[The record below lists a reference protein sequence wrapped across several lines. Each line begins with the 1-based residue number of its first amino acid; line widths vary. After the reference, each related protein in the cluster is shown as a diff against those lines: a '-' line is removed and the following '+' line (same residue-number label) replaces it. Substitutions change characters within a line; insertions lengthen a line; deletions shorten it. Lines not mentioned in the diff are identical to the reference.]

1 MKHEME
7 PVTSDLAGLRNQ
19 VRMIANAL
27 KDENGDAAFDA
38 KTQLGSLLGDLHSS
52 TVRFCW
58 MSKRTMAAAKRR
70 NAEGIAAYCIANPA
84 MVD

>member
-7 PVTSDLAGLRNQ
+7 PVKSDLAGLRNQ
-19 VRMIANAL
+19 VRMILRENDGGTVSNVELQLEAL
-27 KDENGDAAFDA
+27 LN
-38 KTQLGSLLGDLHSS
+38 DLHSS

>member
-19 VRMIANAL
+19 IRMILRENDGGTVSNVELQLEAL
-27 KDENGDAAFDA
+27 LN
-38 KTQLGSLLGDLHSS
+38 DLHSS

-58 MSKRTMAAAKRR
+58 MSKRTKEAAKRR